1 MLTGLSGLNSS
12 LRNKLYIGI
21 IGAGECD
28 AGLAEMARALGKAI
42 AEMGAVLVCG
52 GMQGV
57 MSAAC
62 QGAKEAG
69 GLTLGI
75 LPGSERSQ
83 ANRFIDIPVATGLG
97 EARNLLIIRTADVL
111 VAIGGS
117 YGTLSEIGFALK
129 LGKPV
134 IGLKTWQI
142 EGVVQV
148 ESVAE
153 VMAILRQKGG

>member
-1 MLTGLSGLNSS
+1 MDFS
-12 LRNKLYIGI
+12 LRDRSYIGLL
-21 IGAGECD
+21 GFGESD
-28 AGLAEMARALGKAI
+28 AGLAELARVVGKGI

-52 GMQGV
+52 GMGGV

-69 GLTLGI
+69 GLTIGI
-75 LPGSERSQ
+75 LPGPVRSQ
-83 ANRFIDIPVATGLG
+83 ANRFVDIAIATGMG
-97 EARNLLIIRTADVL
+97 EARNLILIRTVDVL

-129 LGKPV
+129 MGKRV

-142 EGVVQV
+142 EGVLKA
-148 ESVAE
+148 ESPEE
-153 VMAILRQKGG
+153 VLNFLKTKAGG